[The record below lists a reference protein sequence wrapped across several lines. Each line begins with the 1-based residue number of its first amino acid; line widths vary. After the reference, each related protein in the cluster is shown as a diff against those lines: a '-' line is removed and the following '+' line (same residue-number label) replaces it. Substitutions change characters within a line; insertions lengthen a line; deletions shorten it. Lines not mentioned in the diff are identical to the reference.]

1 MDSTSSSK
9 QRRKRTPPTRLAS
22 SSSGGGGAVGV
33 GLSSPSPISRMEDR
47 FSSTTTATISPLH
60 QQLQPHQIE
69 NHGTVGNNKS
79 AIIKQTIHQVESQYY
94 TPMLSS
100 TEPSS
105 RLVALL
111 SPSRSI
117 SETLQAFA
125 TTTGRKLEEIWDE
138 VGYSP
143 DERSTEIKDLIQKF
157 REICDAKVAAEEHFA
172 ATYRQTISEAKEE
185 IRHLS
190 NALKVDVDPQL
201 LSGGTPTQTLI
212 DEHASLEVVL
222 EGLRTAAVAAKE
234 DMQSCLTFLIE
245 SHNSLGA
252 AIDPKWYDVESDLTM
267 RRREQFHKKMNEL
280 SDEISTRTSAV
291 IQLVRDCQ
299 QLIDDLRMDVL
310 NNGSELDRRIVGS
323 LIKTDSGKFVMAS
336 QKRSET
342 CVGINASALDELTH
356 RLAQLHAEKRRRKV
370 MLQEM
375 GAEIAILWEKLHIN
389 EEEQM
394 AFTMSVQGLSLET
407 IAKGETE
414 LKRLRTLK
422 TEMLGNLL
430 QEARET
436 IKQLWELTNVKMEER
451 SSFTHYYVRDDS
463 SMNDEL
469 LEKHEAY
476 IQTLQVRME
485 QMKPILR
492 LIERREVI
500 VRERI
505 QYEDLQKDP
514 ERLTQRGAALTKQLM
529 AEERMAIRIKR
540 DLPKLTEKLTET
552 LNEWK
557 DVHQE
562 DFQYNGEV
570 YTHIMARQEE
580 EWKNYKAD
588 EAHRKQKK
596 KQDEMH
602 YVENRFVAQPLQQ
615 IAKRRFGPT
624 QPFGDTTA
632 TVNNNTNANTGS
644 ASPAESKPTNGS
656 SITKSAANVRTN
668 QSYDT
673 VTGTTATS
681 IAIPTAQQPTQKRS
695 LR

>member
-9 QRRKRTPPTRLAS
+9 QRRKRTPPIRIPSPA
-22 SSSGGGGAVGV
+22 SGGGV
-33 GLSSPSPISRMEDR
+33 GLSSASPISRMEDR
-47 FSSTTTATISPLH
+47 FSATTTRTISPSN
-60 QQLQPHQIE
+60 QQQQQMEIHFS
-69 NHGTVGNNKS
+69 VGNEQS
-79 AIIKQTIHQVESQYY
+79 TLIKQRINKTENKYF

-100 TEPSS
+100 TEPPS

-111 SPSRSI
+111 SPSRTM
-117 SETLQAFA
+117 SETLHALA
-125 TTTGRKLEEIWDE
+125 TTTGRQLEEIWDE

-157 REICDAKVAAEEHFA
+157 REICDCKVAAEQHFA

-185 IRHLS
+185 VRQLS

-201 LSGGTPTQTLI
+201 LSDDTPTQTLI

-222 EGLRTAAVAAKE
+222 EGLRNTATTAKE

-245 SHNSLGA
+245 TSNALGA
-252 AIDPKWYDVESDLTM
+252 SIDPKWYDIESDLTM
-267 RRREQFHKKMNEL
+267 RRREQFHKKMDEL
-280 SDEISTRTSAV
+280 RDALSTRTSAV

-299 QLIDDLRMDVL
+299 QLIDDLRMDVQ
-310 NNGSELDRRIVGS
+310 NDGSDLDRRIAGS
-323 LIKTDSGKFVMAS
+323 LVRTNKETYALVS

-342 CVGINASALDELTH
+342 CVGINASALDDLTH
-356 RLAQLHAEKRRRKV
+356 RLAQLHAEKRRRKGL
-370 MLQEM
+370 LQEM

-407 IAKGETE
+407 ISKGETE
-414 LKRLRTLK
+414 LKRLRALK
-422 TEMLGNLL
+422 SEMLVNLL
-430 QEARET
+430 EEARNT
-436 IKQLWELTNVKMEER
+436 VKKLWELTNVKIEER
-451 SSFTHYYVRDDS
+451 RSFTPYYVRDES

-469 LEKHEAY
+469 LEKYEAY
-476 IQTLQVRME
+476 IQTLQIRME

-500 VRERI
+500 VLERI

-557 DVHQE
+557 AVHQE
-562 DFQYNGEV
+562 DFQHNGEV
-570 YTHIMARQEE
+570 YTQIMARQEE

-588 EAHRKQKK
+588 EAFRKLKK
-596 KQDEMH
+596 RQDEMN
-602 YVENRFVAQPLQQ
+602 YVENRFVAQPQQQ
-615 IAKRRFGPT
+615 IAKRRVGPT
-624 QPFGDTTA
+624 QPFFDTTA
-632 TVNNNTNANTGS
+632 SAGNNTNVVTISS
-644 ASPAESKPTNGS
+644 ASTVEFKPKNGS
-656 SITKSAANVRTN
+656 NTKKPPIGLRTIH
-668 QSYDT
+668 SYDT
-673 VTGTTATS
+673 TIT
-681 IAIPTAQQPTQKRS
+681 IASPTAQQQMPKRS
-695 LR
+695 LL